1 MSILQNIIIVY
12 SEVFFLLP
20 LPLLMIRF
28 SSISTARRV
37 ALKVSFIEQLKQ
49 ASGMALTEQQP
60 VSRASNV
67 QKLLAVVVWLLVIL
81 ALSKPQWLE
90 EPLIKEI
97 SQRDMLLAIDLSGS
111 METRDFRLKADKVN
125 RLEAVKA
132 ILIPFLQQ
140 RQGERMGMIFFG
152 SAAFV
157 QAPFTTDL
165 NALSQLLNE
174 AQVAMAGPRTV
185 LGDSIAMA
193 VKLFEESKVDDRLLI
208 VLTDGNDTS
217 SRVPPEQAAKL
228 AQQYQIKIITIA
240 IGDPQNA
247 GEHPI
252 DKDTLQMLADTT
264 GGQVYFALDSESL
277 NQVMAEINRLSP
289 KQVEQQTLSPTTEL
303 YYIPLI
309 LGILLVLSYGF
320 FIRLKYTLAVRG
332 SQAL

>member
-1 MSILQNIIIVY
+1 M
-12 SEVFFLLP
+12 LP

>member
-1 MSILQNIIIVY
+1 M
-12 SEVFFLLP
+12 LP
-20 LPLLMIRF
+20 LPLLMMRF

-60 VSRASNV
+60 VSRASNG

-81 ALSKPQWLE
+81 TLSKPQWLE

-111 METRDFRLKADKVN
+111 METRDFSLEGDKVN

-277 NQVMAEINRLSP
+277 NQVMVEINRLSP

-303 YYIPLI
+303 YYIPLT
-309 LGILLVLSYGF
+309 LGILLILSYGF
-320 FIRLKYTLAVRG
+320 FIRLQYALALRG

>member
-1 MSILQNIIIVY
+1 
-12 SEVFFLLP
+12 LLP

>member
-1 MSILQNIIIVY
+1 MSILQNIIFVY

-20 LPLLMIRF
+20 LPLLMKRF
-28 SSISTARRV
+28 NSISTAHRV

-60 VSRASNV
+60 VSRASKV

-111 METRDFRLKADKVN
+111 METRDFSLEGDKVN

-193 VKLFEESKVDDRLLI
+193 IKLFEDSKVDDRLLI

-277 NQVMAEINRLSP
+277 DQVMAEINRLSP

-320 FIRLKYTLAVRG
+320 FIRLKYALAVRG
-332 SQAL
+332 